1 MKKGENMDNL
11 ETMRH
16 SLSHVLAAAVKKLYP
31 DAKFGIGPAID
42 SGFYYDIDFGT
53 TKVTDRDL
61 AKVEKE
67 MRKIIAKN
75 PSIKKRMVSKPDA
88 LKWAKDNHQ
97 DYKTE
102 LINDLPEDAEISF
115 YDLGNLFTDLCKGP
129 HLENLS
135 NVGSFKL
142 SHIAGAYWR
151 GDEKRPMLTRI
162 YGIAFSTQQELEAYE
177 KKQEDAKARD
187 HRKIGAQLDLFCF
200 PI

>member
-75 PSIKKRMVSKPDA
+75 PSIKKRMV
-88 LKWAKDNHQ
+88 
-97 DYKTE
+97 
-102 LINDLPEDAEISF
+102 PEVPAS
-115 YDLGNLFTDLCKGP
+115 T
-129 HLENLS
+129 
-135 NVGSFKL
+135 
-142 SHIAGAYWR
+142 
-151 GDEKRPMLTRI
+151 GDE
-162 YGIAFSTQQELEAYE
+162 A
-177 KKQEDAKARD
+177 
-187 HRKIGAQLDLFCF
+187 LFQCTKPSGVPRGPSHLQF
-200 PI
+200 P